1 MPNSITVTG
10 IHDSGDTMR
19 KNGNAGPAASSARRG
34 KPSAKPMG
42 MPAANAPIKP
52 TATRCKLAPIY
63 PHSAASGS
71 RCAKLPN
78 AAAGVSIFASGMDCA
93 KIRLPICQNASS
105 ASKPVN
111 PRICV
116 RYFMVCVL

>member
-1 MPNSITVTG
+1 
-10 IHDSGDTMR
+10 
-19 KNGNAGPAASSARRG
+19 
-34 KPSAKPMG
+34 MG
-42 MPAANAPIKP
+42 MPAANVPIQAHCHALQTCADVRP
-52 TATRCKLAPIY
+52 QRGFG
-63 PHSAASGS
+63 H

-78 AAAGVSIFASGMDCA
+78 AAAGVSMLASGIDCA